1 MRFTETFG
9 GDKQGIK
16 VIKGVLDESL
26 SNNTFISPEL
36 LDKMEYK
43 IAARI
48 KLQRKEKRLHQSVN
62 FDNSLN

>member
-1 MRFTETFG
+1 M
-9 GDKQGIK
+9 
-16 VIKGVLDESL
+16 IKGVLDESL
-26 SNNTFISPEL
+26 SNNTFISAEL

-62 FDNSLN
+62 FDNSLY